1 MKRKPLIW
9 IFFIL
14 FAFIGSVAQINRD
27 KKSYKQQAEEANRL
41 YNLDK
46 PTEQTDSTA
55 LFLFTIVAS
64 AAAATGDDIMAAD
77 CYIKAGN
84 IHQTYQRFEQSNS
97 DYHRAL
103 LINQRKENN
112 LKVKYEACLYMGSS
126 YYFSNIIDSARYY
139 FEQASGIAT
148 TYTSGKLP
156 EEERLYNSLG
166 AIYFESANYQQAKNY
181 FEKALLLT
189 PVGNEDEEESLVGI
203 SSNIANCLLRLNQYD
218 SALRIYQSL
227 HRYTMQP
234 EVKEIIDQNTAHTYF
249 ELGQY
254 DSALLI
260 YQTLSSDNALNR
272 IKALNDIGRIYMNRG
287 LWQQS
292 EAVFDS
298 AIAVNKKISSRIRN
312 KEEAL
317 AYLFRGQLAARQGL
331 TDEAITWCNE
341 ALQEVHL
348 NFTWK
353 SADDLPEEVSQTV
366 SPLTL
371 FEILKTKASL
381 LTEKFRRDRQPAY
394 LQAALRCYRKAI
406 ETANYI
412 KLSFDNDEA
421 KLFFNQNYRIFYN
434 EAIEAAYTKHAS
446 AGDGLDDYIFIV
458 ENYKGNIL
466 HQNLKNVL
474 LKSNANVP
482 DSIRDRENELKQL
495 LAFYTSRMNNNGA
508 ESDVRQLQKRL
519 AELQVELS
527 RLQKQYE
534 KDESYNLFRNQSV
547 LDQTDLKA
555 IQSAIDDKTAL
566 LNYYKTDSVIY
577 LLAISQKKALLT
589 RISADSVFNQHLQ
602 TYLDEVYRHAEGSRY
617 NGFESSSALYSSLLA
632 PVSSVI
638 NSCDK
643 WIIIPDGLLYYLPV
657 EGLTVEK
664 NQREYVIENRV
675 VSYHYS
681 FSLLFQQKTHHI
693 SESEKPGTVAFAPFA
708 GTDAGFNPEGMAMLP
723 FSKSEV
729 QQFERNSYLGP
740 AATKKKFIQT
750 APDFPF
756 IHLATHASAGSDSSG
771 NWIQF
776 YSADSN
782 ELNNKLFL
790 NEIYNLD
797 LHRAE
802 LVILSACETGSGHI
816 TSGEGLLSL
825 SRAFLYAGS
834 DGIISTLWKTEDQ
847 VTAYLMQRLHFHLS
861 RVKTPEKALQLAKTD
876 LLNDKSIS
884 ARYKT
889 PNYWGNFIYVG
900 KVSLQPDRKSGTWWI
915 VAGVAGLLF
924 ILYGIKKSS
933 GKNRN
938 LVNKDLYIK
947 AHQSVQ

>member
-1 MKRKPLIW
+1 MKRNPLIW
-9 IFFIL
+9 ILLIFFVY
-14 FAFIGSVAQINRD
+14 IGSIAQTKLD
-27 KKSYKQQAEEANRL
+27 KKRYQQQVEEANRL
-41 YNLDK
+41 YKLDD
-46 PTEQTDSTA
+46 PTEQSDSAALLLFTEAASTA
-55 LFLFTIVAS
+55 F
-64 AAAATGDDIMAAD
+64 AAGDDITAAE

-84 IHQTYQRFEQSNS
+84 IHQTYQRYDQSNRE
-97 DYHRAL
+97 YHRAL
-103 LINQRKENN
+103 RINQRKGND
-112 LKVKYEACLYMGSS
+112 LRVKYEACLYMGSS
-126 YYFSNIIDSARYY
+126 FYFSNIIDSARYY
-139 FEQASGIAT
+139 FELASGIAS
-148 TYTSGKLP
+148 TYSTGVLP

-189 PVGNEDEEESLVGI
+189 PVEEEDAEESLVGI
-203 SSNIANCLLRLNQYD
+203 NSNIANCLLRLNQYD

-234 EVKEIIDQNTAHTYF
+234 EVKEIINQNTAHTYY

-260 YQTLSSDNALNR
+260 YRSLSSANALNR
-272 IKALNDIGRIYMNRG
+272 IKALNDIGRIYMTRSQ
-287 LWQQS
+287 WQQS

-348 NFTWK
+348 SFTWK
-353 SADDLPEEVSQTV
+353 SADDLPEDVSQTV

-381 LTEKFRRDRQPAY
+381 LTQKFRRDRQSSF

-412 KLSFDNDEA
+412 KISFDNDEA

-434 EAIEAAYTKHAS
+434 EAIEAAYMKQVS
-446 AGDGLDDYIFIV
+446 AGDGLDDYIYIV

-466 HQNLKNVL
+466 HQNLQNVL
-474 LKSNANVP
+474 LKSNAQVP
-482 DSIRDRENELKQL
+482 DSIRNREKELKQL

-508 ESDVRQLQKRL
+508 EADVRQLQKRL

-534 KDESYNLFRNQSV
+534 KDVSYNLFRSQSV
-547 LDQTDLKA
+547 LDKTDLKA
-555 IQSAIDDKTAL
+555 IQSAIDEETAL

-577 LLAISQKKALLT
+577 LLAISQQKAMLT
-589 RISADSVFNQHLQ
+589 RIAADSSFNHQLQ
-602 TYLDEVYRHAEGSRY
+602 IYLDEVYRHTEGSRY
-617 NGFESSSALYSSLLA
+617 DGYEASAKLFNALLA

-638 NSCDK
+638 NACDK
-643 WIIIPDGLLYYLPV
+643 WIFIPDGILYYLPV
-657 EGLTVEK
+657 EGLLIEK
-664 NQREYVIENRV
+664 SRKEYVIEKRT

-681 FSLLFQQKTHHI
+681 FSLLFQQKTHHF
-693 SESEKPGTVAFAPFA
+693 SEAGSSGTVAFAPFTGMEA
-708 GTDAGFNPEGMAMLP
+708 GVYPDSLALLP
-723 FSKSEV
+723 FSKDEV
-729 QQFERNSYLGP
+729 QQFEGNKYLGK
-740 AATKKKFIQT
+740 AATKQQFIQS
-750 APDFPF
+750 APQFPF
-756 IHLATHASAGSDSSG
+756 IHLATHASAGKDSSG

-782 ELNNKLFL
+782 ELNDKLYL

-802 LVILSACETGSGHI
+802 LVILSACETGSGHV

-847 VTAYLMQRLHFHLS
+847 VTAYLMQRLHFHLD
-861 RVKTPEKALQLAKTD
+861 KEHTPEKALQLAKTD
-876 LLNDKSIS
+876 LLKEKSIS

-889 PNYWGNFIYVG
+889 PNYWSNFIYVG
-900 KVSLQPDRKSGTWWI
+900 KVSLQPDRNPGTWWI
-915 VAGVAGLLF
+915 IVAGAVLLF
-924 ILYGIKKSS
+924 IIFYIKKGP
-933 GKNRN
+933 GKKPEP
-938 LVNKDLYIK
+938 V
-947 AHQSVQ
+947 